1 MVALVTA
8 AVLAGQIVDLQIA
21 AAAALVRCP
30 KEVES
35 EMRSRWRDIDGMVKR
50 ICVDRKQVQV
60 AAGRGPPGAWADIY
74 LEDIRR
80 CRRQQRPPLGRPYV
94 PARVRTRAAL

>member
-1 MVALVTA
+1 MQASAAPSGARGAAVLDPRLSFLQLQSSWAKLPAA

-50 ICVDRKQVQV
+50 ICVENRY
-60 AAGRGPPGAWADIY
+60 R
-74 LEDIRR
+74 
-80 CRRQQRPPLGRPYV
+80 
-94 PARVRTRAAL
+94 